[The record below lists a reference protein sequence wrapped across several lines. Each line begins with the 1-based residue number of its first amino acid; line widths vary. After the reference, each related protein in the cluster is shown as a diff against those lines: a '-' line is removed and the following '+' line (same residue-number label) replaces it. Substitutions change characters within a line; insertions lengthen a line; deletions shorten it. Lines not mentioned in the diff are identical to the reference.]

1 MKNTITV
8 EVHNT
13 FEIDKEDFV
22 EYLLDNYCAYEKEYR
37 PKLTDVLNNYVDK
50 KLEECLG
57 VFVSWENL
65 SNTFEVLETLEN
77 WANEYF
83 EKISFNE
90 EK

>member
-1 MKNTITV
+1 MKDTITV

-83 EKISFNE
+83 EKINFNE
-90 EK
+90 EE